1 MSSSPAALSHGFRR
15 AVIIGATSAIARETA
30 RALAR
35 DPRHQGI
42 IFHLLGRDRDR
53 LEAVAA
59 DLRLASGTAT
69 TYATVDFTAGA
80 TDWDQALRLPD
91 GSAPDLVLIA
101 AASMPTQEAM
111 ENNAALLASMIELNL
126 ATTAS
131 QCLAAARL
139 MSEKGGTLGV
149 IGSVAG
155 DRGKGSNFLY
165 GAGKRALETLVEGL
179 EHKLGPTS
187 LVRVCLLK
195 PGFVESPM
203 TAGLPPSPLFTSAPT
218 AGKLCARALTKGSRI
233 AFIPGWWK
241 WILLIIRLL
250 PRPIFLRVK
259 F

>member
-1 MSSSPAALSHGFRR
+1 MNPTPASNGFRK

-35 DPRHQGI
+35 DPRHKEI
-42 IFHLLGRDRDR
+42 VFHLLGRDLAR
-53 LEAVAA
+53 LGAVAA
-59 DLRLASGTAT
+59 DLRLASGTET
-69 TYATVDFTAGA
+69 TWATVDFAAAA

-101 AASMPTQEAM
+101 AAAMPAQEAM
-111 ENNAALLASMIELNL
+111 ENDAALLAGMIELNL
-126 ATTAS
+126 STTAS

-139 MSEKGGTLGV
+139 MREKGGTLGV

-155 DRGKGSNFLY
+155 DRGKASNFLY
-165 GAGKRALETLVEGL
+165 GAGKRALETLLEGL
-179 EHKLGPTS
+179 EHKLGPS
-187 LVRVCLLK
+187 SSVRICLLK

-203 TAGLPPSPLFTSAPT
+203 TAGMPPSPLFTSAPA
-218 AGKLCARALTKGSRI
+218 AGKLCARALTKGKRV

-241 WILLIIRLL
+241 WILLVIRML

>member
-1 MSSSPAALSHGFRR
+1 MSSPSPSHGFRK

-35 DPRHQGI
+35 DPRHMGI
-42 IFHLLGRDRDR
+42 RFHLLGRDPSR

-59 DLRLASGTAT
+59 DLRLASGAET
-69 TYATVDFTAGA
+69 TIATVDFAAAA
-80 TDWDQALRLPD
+80 TDWDTALCFPD
-91 GSAPDLVLIA
+91 GTAPDLVLIA
-101 AASMPTQEAM
+101 AAAMPAQEAM
-111 ENNAALLASMIELNL
+111 EMNPAMLAGMIELNL

-131 QCLAAARL
+131 QCLAATRL
-139 MSEKGGTLGV
+139 MRGNGGTLGI

-165 GAGKRALETLVEGL
+165 GASKRALETLVEGL
-179 EHKLGPTS
+179 EHKLGPS
-187 LVRVCLLK
+187 SSVRICLLK

-203 TAGLPPSPLFTSAPT
+203 TAGMPPSPLFTSAPA
-218 AGKLCARALTKGSRI
+218 AGKLCARALTKGKRI

-241 WILLIIRLL
+241 WILLVIRLL

>member
-1 MSSSPAALSHGFRR
+1 MTSTPASKGFRK

-35 DPRHQGI
+35 DPRHKGI
-42 IFHLLGRDRDR
+42 NFHLLGRDRAR

-59 DLRLASGTAT
+59 DLRLASAAESTVAI
-69 TYATVDFTAGA
+69 VDFAA
-80 TDWDQALRLPD
+80 ASTDWDAALRFPD
-91 GSAPDLVLIA
+91 GPAPDLVLIA
-101 AASMPTQEAM
+101 AAPMPAQEVM
-111 ENNAALLASMIELNL
+111 EKDAALLAGMIDLNFS
-126 ATTAS
+126 TTAS

-139 MSEKGGTLGV
+139 MREKGGTIGV

-179 EHKLGPTS
+179 DHKLGPAS
-187 LVRVCLLK
+187 QVRVCLLK

-203 TAGLPPSPLFTSAPT
+203 TAGMRPWPLFTSAPA
-218 AGKLCARALTKGSRI
+218 AGKLCARALTKGKRL

-241 WILLIIRLL
+241 WILLVIRLL

>member
-1 MSSSPAALSHGFRR
+1 MSSRSPKNGFRK

-42 IFHLLGRDRDR
+42 VFHLLGRDRAR
-53 LEAVAA
+53 LEAVAS
-59 DLRLASGTAT
+59 DLRLASAAVSTF
-69 TYATVDFTAGA
+69 ATVDFAPGA
-80 TDWDQALRLPD
+80 TDWDPALRLPD

-101 AASMPTQEAM
+101 AAAMPAQEAM
-111 ENNAALLASMIELNL
+111 ENDSALLANMVEINL

-139 MSEKGGTLGV
+139 LRENGGTLGV

-155 DRGKGSNFLY
+155 DRGKASNFLY
-165 GAGKRALETLVEGL
+165 GATKRALETLLEGL
-179 EHKLGPTS
+179 EHQLGPGS
-187 LVRVCLLK
+187 PVRVCLLK

-203 TAGLPPSPLFTSAPT
+203 TAGMPPSPLFTSAPA
-218 AGKLCARALTKGSRI
+218 AGKLCASALGKGQRV

-241 WILLIIRLL
+241 WILLVIRLL
-250 PRPIFLRVK
+250 PRPVFLRVK